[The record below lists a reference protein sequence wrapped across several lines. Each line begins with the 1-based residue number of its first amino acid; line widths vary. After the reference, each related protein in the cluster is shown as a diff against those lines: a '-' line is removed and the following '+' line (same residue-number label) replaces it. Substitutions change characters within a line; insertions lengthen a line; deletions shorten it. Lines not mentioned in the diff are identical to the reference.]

1 MHAFRD
7 KTENVNELVFYE
19 RNLRDGRSAGNAMRT
34 ERFKLNCFFVRADE
48 SRDRN
53 GREQCDLRRGLRNRN
68 VPNVAD
74 LAMLLV
80 GFVAVPVPGRLH
92 GKQTNGK
99 NQGYG
104 Q

>member
-34 ERFKLNCFFVRADE
+34 ERFKLNCFFVRAYE

-53 GREQCDLRRGLRNRN
+53 GRE
-68 VPNVAD
+68 
-74 LAMLLV
+74 
-80 GFVAVPVPGRLH
+80 
-92 GKQTNGK
+92 
-99 NQGYG
+99 
-104 Q
+104 